1 MSVFASKIFSLQTAD
16 RIQLQVLRYGIVGG
30 IAFVVDFTVLVVLT
44 DGTGLH
50 YLLSA
55 AVAFGFGVMTNYIL
69 SIAWVFNNRSLAD
82 KRVEFIIFAV
92 IGVFGLGLTEA
103 ILYIGTGLISLDYRI
118 SKIIAVGAVFF
129 WNFGVRKAVLFSER
143 T

>member
-55 AVAFGFGVMTNYIL
+55 AVAFGFGVMLNYIL

-118 SKIIAVGAVFF
+118 SKIIAVGVVFF
-129 WNFGVRKAVLFSER
+129 WNFGVRKAVLFSEG

>member
-1 MSVFASKIFSLQTAD
+1 MSVFGSKIFSLQTAD